1 MSEPLIFL
9 LMLSVYIIL
18 TLFFKVP
25 VGLSLGGAAVAGA
38 MVGGFGIP
46 WRHLVEGG
54 FGYLDTILIILTATI
69 FIKTLEASGTLDT
82 GVNFLLRSF
91 YRQKALL
98 LIVLMLIVMFPA
110 MITGSSVT
118 AILSTGPL
126 VAPVLLRLGLD
137 RAKAAAFIAIG
148 GILGMIA
155 PPVNILVMIMG
166 AGVDMPYVGITAPLL
181 IITVPLLIFSS
192 LWVGLRGGKEIKKEE
207 VLGMLPP
214 SCWPQYGWRLLVPL
228 LCLLFLFVAPS
239 LWPKFIPDLGL
250 PAYFTIASLFSWVS
264 GKPFSFLQATQKA
277 IEESLPIL
285 IILAGVGMFTQI
297 MTLTG
302 SRGWVVVTTLALPS
316 ALLILGMMFSLPL
329 FGGISTFG
337 AASILGVPFIL
348 ALINLNALLTTTS
361 LSAMAAIGDL
371 VPPAA
376 FSARFAAQV
385 TGERSIFRI
394 HRHLLLP
401 ALSIWLMGL
410 VILLLAP
417 LLDKW
422 I

>member
-1 MSEPLIFL
+1 MSEPLVFL
-9 LMLSVYIIL
+9 LMLALFIL
-18 TLFFKVP
+18 FTLFFKIP
-25 VGLSLGGAAVAGA
+25 VGLSLVGAAASGSLVAR
-38 MVGGFGIP
+38 FGIP
-46 WRHLVEGG
+46 WRHLVEGS
-54 FGYLDTILIILTATI
+54 FGYFDTILIILTATI
-69 FIKTLEASGTLDT
+69 FMKTLEAAGTLDT
-82 GVNFLLRSF
+82 AVNFLLRSF
-91 YRQKALL
+91 YRWKALF
-98 LIVLMLIVMFPA
+98 LIVLMLIVMFPG

-126 VAPVLLRLGLD
+126 VAPVLQRLGLD

-166 AGVDMPYVGITAPLL
+166 AGVDMPYVGVTPPLL
-181 IITVPLLIFSS
+181 IITIPLMVFSS
-192 LWVGLRGGKEIKKEE
+192 LWIGLRGGKEIRKEE
-207 VLGMLPP
+207 VLQILPP
-214 SCWPQYGWRLLVPL
+214 SYWPRYGWRLLVPL
-228 LCLLFLFVAPS
+228 FWLVFLFLAPG
-239 LWPKFIPDLGL
+239 LWPQYVPDLGL
-250 PAYFTIASLFSWVS
+250 PASFTIASLFAWVS
-264 GKPFSFLQATQKA
+264 GRPFSFLRATQKA

-302 SRGWVVVTTLALPS
+302 SRGWVVGLVLALPS
-316 ALLILGMMFSLPL
+316 VLLILGMMLSLPL

-348 ALINLNALLTTTS
+348 ALINLNALLTTAS

-376 FSARFAAQV
+376 FSARFAGQV
-385 TGERSIFRI
+385 TGETSIFRI
-394 HRHLLLP
+394 HRHSLVP
-401 ALSIWLMGL
+401 AAAIWLIGL
-410 VILLLAP
+410 GILLLAP
-417 LLDKW
+417 FLDKW